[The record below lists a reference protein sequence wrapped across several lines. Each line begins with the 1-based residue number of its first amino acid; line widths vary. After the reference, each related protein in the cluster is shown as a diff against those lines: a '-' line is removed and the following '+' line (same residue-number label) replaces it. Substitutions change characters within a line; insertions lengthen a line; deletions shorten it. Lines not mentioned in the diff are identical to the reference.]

1 MPASILNAQDERV
14 VEAIQN
20 SDYIFQGRFLDIKL
34 IQKVDEKQYVSFK
47 FLVENVYKE
56 KKTLEVGDT
65 IELVS
70 FLPKDWAFVND
81 NSYGR
86 MGDYELEYPYN
97 KGFMIN
103 SDMSVLLF
111 TKKNVTSFTKNVP
124 NVVLSL
130 GPTQSYDDYY
140 FFNRRPWKTDSINH
154 RAYQV
159 DQIIGFGKEFNSQEE
174 FQNYLKERGLDITQQ
189 SDKKKDVSSAEEIN
203 NQKVYAE
210 RVKTYNEYLNIL
222 NERAKTK
229 TIFNPKSSETITV
242 EVQNQK
248 ITCEPSLSKTF
259 YEYDIFISGNSSN
272 TYLDNIVFVTEYNQN
287 AFGSNVSANNNIQIT
302 RGSSFNNTTYI
313 DPMSMVI
320 LVETISYLHL

>member
-14 VEAIQN
+14 VEAIKN

-34 IQKVDEKQYVSFK
+34 IQKVAEKQYVSFK

-97 KGFMIN
+97 KGFMI
-103 SDMSVLLF
+103 SSGMSVLLF
-111 TKKNVTSFTKNVP
+111 TQENKTSYTKNIS
-124 NVVLSL
+124 NVALSL
-130 GPTQSYDDYY
+130 EPTQSYDDYY

>member
-14 VEAIQN
+14 VEAIKN
-20 SDYIFQGRFLDIKL
+20 SDYIFQGKFIEGEFIK
-34 IQKVDEKQYVSFK
+34 KEGDKNYVSHK
-47 FLVENVYKE
+47 ILVEQVYKD
-56 KKTLEVGDT
+56 KKIIKEGDT
-65 IELVS
+65 VEVVS
-70 FLPKDWAFVND
+70 YLPKDWVVVN
-81 NSYGR
+81 NSEYGR
-86 MGDYELEYPYN
+86 INNYGFEYPYN
-97 KGFMIN
+97 TGFTI
-103 SDMSVLLF
+103 SSGMSVLF
-111 TKKNVTSFTKNVP
+111 FMKENKTTYTQNIP
-124 NVVLSL
+124 NAILSL
-130 GPTQSYDDYY
+130 EPTQSFDDYY
-140 FFNRRPWKTDSINH
+140 FFNRKAWKTDTVNKK
-154 RAYQV
+154 AYQV
-159 DQIIGFGKEFNSQEE
+159 DKIIGFGETFSTMEE
-174 FQNYLKERGLDITQQ
+174 YQNYLKDKGLDITQQ
-189 SDKKKDVSSAEEIN
+189 NDKKKDVFSTEEIN